1 MTQTTTDFLMLE
13 EIHNLQILDRFVVL
27 LWWHYHEGNEAVIDF
42 NQLCEESNKAGY
54 PAVEKSRERKK
65 IAADRRTTSQKSGT
79 AFRLQPRAIKEL
91 DEKYLHLLEERPIPK
106 SNTIFAL
113 ADFKGTRSYIE
124 KVIVQINVSYDM
136 QLFDCCAVMI
146 RRFLETLIIEIYER
160 EGRANEL
167 KGGDGNYM
175 MFSGLL
181 SHMNTDPKINLGRQ
195 TKTGLDDF
203 KRIADSSAHNRHFNA
218 TKKTIDDKIDGV
230 KIAVVELRSRAF
242 S

>member
-1 MTQTTTDFLMLE
+1 MIQTSADFLKLE
-13 EIHNLQILDRFVVL
+13 EIHTLQILDRFIVL
-27 LWWHYHEGNEAVIDF
+27 LWWHYHQDNDAAVSF
-42 NQLCEESNKAGY
+42 NQLCEESSKAGY
-54 PAVEKSRERKK
+54 PAIDKSRERKK
-65 IAADRRTTSQKSGT
+65 IVADRRTTSLQSGT
-79 AFRLQPRAIKEL
+79 SFRLQPRAIKKL
-91 DEKYLHLLEERPIPK
+91 DEKYIHLLEERPMAK
-106 SNTIFAL
+106 SNTIFAF
-113 ADFKGTRSYIE
+113 ADFRSTRSYIE

-136 QLFDCCAVMI
+136 QLYDCCAVMV
-146 RRFLETLIIEIYER
+146 RRLLETLIIEIYEK

-181 SHMNTDPKINLGRQ
+181 SYINSDPKINLGRQ